1 MLYLLDSPQCIS
13 GFISSD
19 EIKIQA
25 REITRV
31 SGYNNDERFFPDIGF
46 TCNGNITHI
55 IIGAENDDG
64 TLLPQIRFW
73 RLSDGGEYEQTG
85 PSYSLV
91 YNDANDPSTTNLK
104 WYNLSQ
110 PIQVQNGDV
119 LGIDQPMEM
128 GMRMMMVESD
138 LTLYYQENSGP
149 PNYDSNGNRID
160 ENHYPLVSVIFG
172 RCLVIYMSHQRVR

>member
-25 REITRV
+25 REIIRV
-31 SGYNNDERFFPDIGF
+31 RGYNNIQPLQRFFPDIGF

-55 IIGAENDDG
+55 IIGAEDQNG
-64 TLLPQIRFW
+64 IELPQIRFW

-85 PSYSLV
+85 SSYSLV
-91 YNDANDPSTTNLK
+91 YNDANDPSTTNLR

-119 LGIDQPMEM
+119 LGIFQP
-128 GMRMMMVESD
+128 RVIDSD
-138 LTLYYQENSGP
+138 LRLYFQDVSGP
-149 PNYDSNGNRID
+149 LNYDGDQMMITQI
-160 ENHYPLVSVIFG
+160 HYPLVSV
-172 RCLVIYMSHQRVR
+172 VIGKYLHDTLTCIMCCIII